1 MNKINILV
9 VLLLFVGLGTQAQE
23 ITSSPYSFFGIGLQ
37 KFKGTTENRSMGG
50 IGILSDSIHLNL
62 QNPASY
68 GNLELTTYTL
78 GASHT
83 SIDVQENS
91 VSDKTSSTNIDYVAL
106 GVPAGKFGFGFGLVP
121 YTGVGYKLRK
131 VTDESLNEYTGKG
144 GVNKLFLSLGY
155 TVSKNLR
162 VGVEGNYNFGSIE
175 NRSLLFQDQIQ
186 YGTLERNESDLG
198 GFGVNFGVQYD
209 DYVSDNL
216 KVKASANYSPSSI
229 LTSENTRSIALV
241 RGRGQEL
248 RVRNVNPADTDF
260 ELPEQYRIGVGIG
273 EPQKWFAGLE
283 YQSISSGNYNNR
295 SFQVADLEFKDAQ
308 TYRVGG
314 FYLPDFDDVTS
325 YFNRMTYRLGARFQ
339 ENGMTIRNEDIE
351 EFGISFGLGLPA
363 GPYLSNI
370 NLGVEYGQRG
380 TTNSGLVQEDFL
392 SLFISVSFNDVWF
405 RERKFK

>member
-325 YFNRMTYRLGARFQ
+325 YFNRMTY
-339 ENGMTIRNEDIE
+339 
-351 EFGISFGLGLPA
+351 
-363 GPYLSNI
+363 
-370 NLGVEYGQRG
+370 
-380 TTNSGLVQEDFL
+380 
-392 SLFISVSFNDVWF
+392 
-405 RERKFK
+405 

>member
-216 KVKASANYSPSSI
+216 KVKYKKN
-229 LTSENTRSIALV
+229 
-241 RGRGQEL
+241 
-248 RVRNVNPADTDF
+248 
-260 ELPEQYRIGVGIG
+260 
-273 EPQKWFAGLE
+273 
-283 YQSISSGNYNNR
+283 
-295 SFQVADLEFKDAQ
+295 
-308 TYRVGG
+308 
-314 FYLPDFDDVTS
+314 
-325 YFNRMTYRLGARFQ
+325 
-339 ENGMTIRNEDIE
+339 
-351 EFGISFGLGLPA
+351 
-363 GPYLSNI
+363 
-370 NLGVEYGQRG
+370 
-380 TTNSGLVQEDFL
+380 
-392 SLFISVSFNDVWF
+392 
-405 RERKFK
+405 